1 MNTIELE
8 RWKPS
13 AENPRKMQY
22 EGQRTAQEVYAELKD
37 RLDSMGFLPDEYF
50 LLNAD
55 WENGQEI
62 PEGADVFCTTDYG
75 ECEGVYLDVY
85 LKWHEEGKPVMKMI
99 SGVLLCKD
107 FSLLCRCN
115 VRVYLRRYN

>member
-22 EGQRTAQEVYAELKD
+22 EGQRTAQEVYVELKD

-55 WENGQEI
+55 WENGREI
-62 PEGADVFCTTDYG
+62 
-75 ECEGVYLDVY
+75 L
-85 LKWHEEGKPVMKMI
+85 
-99 SGVLLCKD
+99 
-107 FSLLCRCN
+107 SLIHI
-115 VRVYLRRYN
+115 